1 VRQASGSVEDHLK
14 GPDRVTQISIAVLGC
29 GVIGASWV
37 TAFRDAGL
45 AVRLWDP
52 NTAVAHAVAASH
64 GDGVTVCD
72 SPDSAVNGVKFVQ
85 ESGPEKLSLKRELAR
100 RISASLAPAAIVAS
114 STSTL
119 KASDMQQGM
128 AFADRLLVGH
138 PFNPPHIL
146 PLVEV
151 VGGAGTAEWAVEAAM
166 QFYRS
171 IGKAPIRLH
180 IERPGHLAN
189 RLQAAL
195 WREAVDAVASGQAS
209 VADVD
214 AAVTLAL
221 GPRWALTGPFATFAL
236 GGGEGGLAHFLDHLG
251 RPFEELWDDAR
262 RPEMTDELRDRLV
275 AASGKTPARFTL
287 SERDRRL
294 RQLLA
299 IADPDEVS

>member
-1 VRQASGSVEDHLK
+1 
-14 GPDRVTQISIAVLGC
+14 VTQISIAVLGC

>member
-1 VRQASGSVEDHLK
+1 MDLAH
-14 GPDRVTQISIAVLGC
+14 TATAVLGC

-37 TAFRDAGL
+37 TAFRVAGQ

-52 NTAVAHAVAASH
+52 DADAAHEVAARH
-64 GDGVTVCD
+64 GEGVTIFDC
-72 SPDSAVNGVKFVQ
+72 PEIAVDGAAFVQ
-85 ESGPEKLSLKRELAR
+85 ENGPEDLAVKRELLG
-100 RISASLAPAAIVAS
+100 RIGATLAPYALVAS

-119 KASDMQQGM
+119 QASELQDGLE
-128 AFADRLLVGH
+128 FAERLLVGH

-151 VGGAGTAEWAVEAAM
+151 VGGKATAEWALERAMRFYAAL
-166 QFYRS
+166 
-171 IGKAPIRLH
+171 GKHPIRLR

-195 WREAVDAVASGQAS
+195 WREAVDAVACGQAS

-236 GGGEGGLAHFLDHLG
+236 GGGEGGLAHFLEHLG
-251 RPFEELWDDAR
+251 APFEALWDDVR
-262 RPEMTDELRDRLV
+262 RPEMTQTLKERLIAETAAELDDPSLRLG
-275 AASGKTPARFTL
+275 AA
-287 SERDRRL
+287 ERDRRL
-294 RQLLA
+294 RQILA
-299 IADPDEVS
+299 IAVQDRRDD

>member
-1 VRQASGSVEDHLK
+1 M
-14 GPDRVTQISIAVLGC
+14 TQISAAVLGC

-45 AVRLWDP
+45 TVRLWDP
-52 NTAVAHAVAASH
+52 NPAVAYAVAASH
-64 GDGVTVCD
+64 NDGVAVCD
-72 SPDSAVNGVKFVQ
+72 SPEAAVNGAGFVQ
-85 ESGPEKLSLKRELAR
+85 ENGPEKLSIKRELGR
-100 RISASLAPAAIVAS
+100 RLAEALAPDAIVAS

-119 KASDMQQGM
+119 KASDLQHGM
-128 AFADRLLVGH
+128 AFADRLLIGH

-151 VGGAGTAEWAVEAAM
+151 VGGAETAEWAVEAAM
-166 QFYRS
+166 RFYRS
-171 IGKAPIRLH
+171 IGKTPIRLH

-251 RPFEELWDDAR
+251 RPFEALWDDAR
-262 RPEMTDELRDRLV
+262 RPDMTDALRERLV
-275 AASGKTPARFTL
+275 AESSERPARFTVG
-287 SERDRRL
+287 ERDRRL
-294 RQLLA
+294 RLLLA
-299 IADPDEVS
+299 IADQDEPR